1 MWGEGGGAGLGT
13 GQGPGRAELLNAAI
27 LRACG
32 SHRHAWDEGLNF
44 SALSLSLWGKKP
56 IFSMHA

>member
-1 MWGEGGGAGLGT
+1 MAGVGGGAGLGT
-13 GQGPGRAELLNAAI
+13 GQGPGKAELLNAAI

-44 SALSLSLWGKKP
+44 SALSLKSMGGKTH
-56 IFSMHA
+56 I